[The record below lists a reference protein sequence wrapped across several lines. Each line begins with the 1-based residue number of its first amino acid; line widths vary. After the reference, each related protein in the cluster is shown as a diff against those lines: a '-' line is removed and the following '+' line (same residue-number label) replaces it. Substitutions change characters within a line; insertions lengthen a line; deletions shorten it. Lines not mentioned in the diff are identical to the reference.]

1 MWHTKMWPVSDRFEE
16 SSLQFI
22 HADEVKSE
30 SEDYV
35 TGNLR
40 LIYIVYGF
48 LQL

>member
-1 MWHTKMWPVSDRFEE
+1 MWLVSDRAEIN
-16 SSLQFI
+16 SLQFI
-22 HADEVKSE
+22 HAHEVNAE

-35 TGNLR
+35 IGNIN